1 MEEKYFDEIDRALEI
16 INTPRGDFEEARNIL
31 QNIIDE
37 VTPIIDPGVK
47 IISVNN
53 IIEYYMFNN
62 RFNKSEKY
70 TILDFPLHKLY
81 HYIALSYVNEK
92 DYNEAINYF
101 KKAISI
107 SPYDINS
114 YFELVDTYKIENEFE
129 KMYRTLFELQKYVYT
144 PEDLASFYIELG
156 DYFIYKKNYDFAN
169 ILYSYSTYFNEN
181 NYVEKALTKIALDL
195 KRQLI
200 LNTKEECI
208 QYLTRY
214 KFPVNAR
221 KENIDLIYEL
231 YNRTKEHPE
240 DYELRRNL
248 KEILYSITKDEI
260 FEDRLTIKNN
270 QLGFTFKIPEKWKAL
285 DRTQFNKV
293 STGAYTLYV
302 IEITRNVV
310 LNLDIVK
317 SVNQPNLIEEY
328 KIFRD
333 YVVKQ
338 GFNVVLESEIDAT
351 NIKYIQ
357 MITQKRLLNE
367 YITLIHC
374 IFIIKGQVL
383 DFTMPTNRN
392 YNDKNINTLYS
403 DENVIRL
410 NKIINSI
417 EFF

>member
-1 MEEKYFDEIDRALEI
+1 M
-16 INTPRGDFEEARNIL
+16 
-31 QNIIDE
+31 
-37 VTPIIDPGVK
+37 
-47 IISVNN
+47 
-53 IIEYYMFNN
+53 
-62 RFNKSEKY
+62 
-70 TILDFPLHKLY
+70 
-81 HYIALSYVNEK
+81 
-92 DYNEAINYF
+92 
-101 KKAISI
+101 
-107 SPYDINS
+107 
-114 YFELVDTYKIENEFE
+114 
-129 KMYRTLFELQKYVYT
+129 
-144 PEDLASFYIELG
+144 
-156 DYFIYKKNYDFAN
+156 
-169 ILYSYSTYFNEN
+169 
-181 NYVEKALTKIALDL
+181 
-195 KRQLI
+195 
-200 LNTKEECI
+200 
-208 QYLTRY
+208 
-214 KFPVNAR
+214 
-221 KENIDLIYEL
+221 
-231 YNRTKEHPE
+231 
-240 DYELRRNL
+240 
-248 KEILYSITKDEI
+248 
-260 FEDRLTIKNN
+260 
-270 QLGFTFKIPEKWKAL
+270 
-285 DRTQFNKV
+285 
-293 STGAYTLYV
+293 YV

>member
-1 MEEKYFDEIDRALEI
+1 MISAKQAKAETEDI
-16 INTPRGDFEEARNIL
+16 I
-31 QNIIDE
+31 
-37 VTPIIDPGVK
+37 
-47 IISVNN
+47 
-53 IIEYYMFNN
+53 
-62 RFNKSEKY
+62 KSKCH
-70 TILDFPLHKLY
+70 IKPKQKL
-81 HYIALSYVNEK
+81 L
-92 DYNEAINYF
+92 
-101 KKAISI
+101 
-107 SPYDINS
+107 P
-114 YFELVDTYKIENEFE
+114 
-129 KMYRTLFELQKYVYT
+129 
-144 PEDLASFYIELG
+144 
-156 DYFIYKKNYDFAN
+156 KN
-169 ILYSYSTYFNEN
+169 
-181 NYVEKALTKIALDL
+181 
-195 KRQLI
+195 
-200 LNTKEECI
+200 
-208 QYLTRY
+208 
-214 KFPVNAR
+214 
-221 KENIDLIYEL
+221 
-231 YNRTKEHPE
+231 E

-248 KEILYSITKDEI
+248 KEILYRITKDEI

-383 DFTMPTNRN
+383 DFTMPTNRS

>member
-62 RFNKSEKY
+62 RFNKSLKY

-81 HYIALSYVNEK
+81 HYI
-92 DYNEAINYF
+92 
-101 KKAISI
+101 
-107 SPYDINS
+107 
-114 YFELVDTYKIENEFE
+114 
-129 KMYRTLFELQKYVYT
+129 
-144 PEDLASFYIELG
+144 ASFYIELG

-248 KEILYSITKDEI
+248 KEILYRITKDEI